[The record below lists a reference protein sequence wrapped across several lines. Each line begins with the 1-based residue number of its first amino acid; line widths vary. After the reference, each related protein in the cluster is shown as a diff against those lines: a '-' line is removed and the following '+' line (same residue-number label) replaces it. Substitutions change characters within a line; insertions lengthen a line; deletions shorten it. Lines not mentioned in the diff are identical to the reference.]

1 MKNQERKRNLL
12 LKKLK
17 YRSFYTGMKET
28 ELILKNFINN
38 HLNNL
43 SMEELNDFEKLLEAG
58 DEKIFMWI
66 KNKDSFP
73 KNYNIKI
80 LNLMIN

>member
-1 MKNQERKRNLL
+1 MKNQERKRILL

-28 ELILKNFINN
+28 DLILKKFVNN

-43 SMEELNDFEKLLEAG
+43 SLKELNDFEKLLKAG
-58 DEKIFMWI
+58 DEKIFMWV
-66 KNKDSFP
+66 KNKNHLP
-73 KNYNIKI
+73 EKYNIKI
-80 LNLMIN
+80 LNLIIN